1 MRYALTL
8 LASSALILGSCLG
21 LTGCARTRSGA
32 PTAAPVT
39 VTVSY
44 GDAEAQATIL
54 VTSPTGD
61 GIRDQILSLGEA
73 LEKAAQS
80 PQPLFSYLKKSQ

>member
-1 MRYALTL
+1 MAGVKGQGYISQLHYEP
-8 LASSALILGSCLG
+8 GSG
-21 LTGCARTRSGA
+21 GVGA
-32 PTAAPVT
+32 VT
-39 VTVSY
+39 FTVSY

-61 GIRDQILSLGEA
+61 SIRDQILSLGEA

-80 PQPLFSYLKKSQ
+80 PQPLFSYPKKPQ

>member
-1 MRYALTL
+1 MAGVKGRGYISHLHYE
-8 LASSALILGSCLG
+8 SGSG
-21 LTGCARTRSGA
+21 GVGA
-32 PTAAPVT
+32 VT

-61 GIRDQILSLGEA
+61 SIRDQILSLGEA
-73 LEKAAQS
+73 IEKAAQS
-80 PQPLFSYLKKSQ
+80 PQPLFSYPKKSQ

>member
-1 MRYALTL
+1 MAGVKSRGYISQLHYEP
-8 LASSALILGSCLG
+8 
-21 LTGCARTRSGA
+21 RSGGVGA
-32 PTAAPVT
+32 VT
-39 VTVSY
+39 FTVSY

-61 GIRDQILSLGEA
+61 SIRDQILSLGEA

-80 PQPLFSYLKKSQ
+80 PQPLFSYPKKPQ

>member
-1 MRYALTL
+1 MAGVKGQCYISEL
-8 LASSALILGSCLG
+8 LYEPGSG
-21 LTGCARTRSGA
+21 GVGA
-32 PTAAPVT
+32 VT
-39 VTVSY
+39 FTVSY

-61 GIRDQILSLGEA
+61 SIRDQILSLGEA

-80 PQPLFSYLKKSQ
+80 PQPLFSYPKKPQ

>member
-1 MRYALTL
+1 MAGVKSRGYISQLHYE
-8 LASSALILGSCLG
+8 SGSDG
-21 LTGCARTRSGA
+21 VG
-32 PTAAPVT
+32 T

-73 LEKAAQS
+73 IEKAAQS
-80 PQPLFSYLKKSQ
+80 PQPLFSYPKKSQ